1 MATWVIK
8 NMERMEADGA
18 VTVVHWSCE
27 DGDTAIT
34 GTSSFE
40 ADSSS
45 DGFIAYADLTESTVL
60 GWIENKDAVEAAL
73 EDKLT
78 AMAAPQAVT
87 GMPWSES

>member
-73 EDKLT
+73 TDKLT
-78 AMAAPQAVT
+78 AMADPQPVT
-87 GMPWSES
+87 GMPWSNA